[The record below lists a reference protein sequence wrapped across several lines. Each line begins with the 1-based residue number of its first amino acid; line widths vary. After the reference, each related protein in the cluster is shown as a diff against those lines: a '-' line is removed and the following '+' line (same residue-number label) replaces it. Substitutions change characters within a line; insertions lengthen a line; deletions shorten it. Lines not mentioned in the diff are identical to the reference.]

1 MAATGVQ
8 VRRGVDPIC
17 ASTQGKRQSK
27 RGSLFS
33 EPIKVS
39 HFDQIT
45 CSPKITMVLGV

>member
-8 VRRGVDPIC
+8 VRRGVEQVC
-17 ASTQGKRQSK
+17 ASTHGKRQRK
-27 RGSLFS
+27 AGVS
-33 EPIKVS
+33 EPIEVS